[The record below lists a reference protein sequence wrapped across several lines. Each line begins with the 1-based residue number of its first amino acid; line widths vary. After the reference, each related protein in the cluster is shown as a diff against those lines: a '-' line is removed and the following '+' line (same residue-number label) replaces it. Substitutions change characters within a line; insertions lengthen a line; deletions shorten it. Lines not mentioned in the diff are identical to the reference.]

1 MHIHKIVF
9 GPWVAAQSGH
19 VVLQN
24 LALCQHYEVLSQI
37 QPQKTRG
44 SVGPENLTTTLSRME
59 ADAY

>member
-9 GPWVAAQSGH
+9 GPWVGAQSGH

-44 SVGPENLTTTLSRME
+44 LVGPENLTTTLSRME